1 MKPEDMQA
9 ERLEKKGGESSFGKI
24 AGIAVGLVI
33 LGAVCKWA
41 GSGESDSAD
50 GGKKEKPRPPT
61 TTWRKAETKREAF
74 ERVKARLS
82 AELERL
88 GIDPSNVLAN
98 AKEYPTHLLRPVPEH
113 PGMLGRVRLLVLSD
127 EDEAKIAR
135 NFVETC
141 RKKGLLADAEDPAG
155 LARVERIVR
164 KLVPVVRE
172 IGQEPEVHLL
182 RDDSVN
188 ACCLPDG
195 TVFVNTGTLTRI
207 PDDVLLAAILAHELG
222 HAAARHCNEGIS
234 RELKTLAAG
243 VVAEEWLANVSP
255 GFDSDT
261 GVWIVRALYGIG
273 SDAVYTKPR
282 DRRMEAEADRLGTR
296 YLARAGYDPEAMV
309 RLFEWFDR
317 IAPEDRE
324 GFFQIF
330 RSHPFHSERAD
341 HVREVLQE
349 PDLGQPLPPTL
360 GERFGDWKDKATGV
374 ATNLPPAAS
383 GVATN
388 LPPAVS
394 GIATNAASVAAG
406 FKTNILSRFPKLP
419 QKEKPADGA
428 SDFR

>member
-1 MKPEDMQA
+1 MKTEDMQDK
-9 ERLEKKGGESSFGKI
+9 RSEKKGGESLFGRI
-24 AGIAVGLVI
+24 AGIAVSLAILCGLSN
-33 LGAVCKWA
+33 GERR
-41 GSGESDSAD
+41 GESED
-50 GGKKEKPRPPT
+50 GGKIDKPRPPT
-61 TTWRKAETKREAF
+61 TTWRKAETKREVF

-82 AELERL
+82 VELERL

-98 AKEYPTHLLRPVPEH
+98 AKEHPTHLVRPVPEH
-113 PGMLGRVRLLVLSD
+113 PGKIGRVRLLVLSD

-141 RKKGLLADAEDPAG
+141 RKNGLLADAKDPAG

-207 PDDVLLAAILAHELG
+207 PDDVLLAAVLAHELG

-330 RSHPFHSERAD
+330 RSHPFHSERVE
-341 HVREVLQE
+341 HVREVLKE
-349 PDLGQPLPPTL
+349 PDLGQPLPPTF
-360 GERFGDWKDKATGV
+360 GERFGDWKDKATNV
-374 ATNLPPAAS
+374 ATNLPPAVS

-394 GIATNAASVAAG
+394 GIATNVASAAAG
-406 FKTNILSRFPKLP
+406 FKTNIFSRFPKLP
-419 QKEKPADGA
+419 KKEKPTDGA